1 MRDPTHL
8 AAPLTLA
15 AGVIEEAR
23 AVERRETEDIEE
35 GVQ

>member
-1 MRDPTHL
+1 MRDRTHL

-15 AGVIEEAR
+15 ACVIAEAR
-23 AVERRETEDIEE
+23 AVERLETEDIEE